1 MIANSGKID
10 IKTLLAVEDYT
21 ASKLLECLNTS
32 QNYDCSLPN
41 FSKKIVKDIFYLSDL
56 YVVSKYLN
64 YGLYIVGMPAIQ
76 PDYKKT
82 LLDAT
87 ALQPKVY
94 YNDVLSL
101 LATSGLA
108 LEWIKQD

>member
-1 MIANSGKID
+1 MIAKSGKID
-10 IKTLLAVEDYT
+10 IKILLAVEDYT
-21 ASKLLECLNTS
+21 ASKLLESLNVS
-32 QNYDCSLPN
+32 QNYNCSLPN

-56 YVVSKYLN
+56 YVVSKHLN
-64 YGLYIVGMPAIQ
+64 YVLYIVGMPALQ

-87 ALQPKVY
+87 AMQPKVF

-101 LATSGLA
+101 LTASGLA
-108 LEWIKQD
+108 LEWVKQD